1 MHYLKTAL
9 FSLLGVLIFASF
21 LFGQDKKTS
30 DGEAGWENGIL
41 KLRSKD
47 GKFMTRFDVRM
58 YINGAYFFEDKNEM
72 SNGTHLRKARFAMKT
87 KLWEVWRAEWDID
100 IAEGEVETK
109 DMYVSYT
116 GFNNSHIKLGHFK
129 MPLGLNELTSSR
141 YQTFVERA
149 YPMMAFETDRRVGLE
164 YSTWGNNYNLRAA
177 VYGQSMDVV
186 KNKTK
191 DETGNG
197 VAARFVYAPLRTE
210 DLTVHAGLAGVY
222 QLPDDENNAIEI
234 KSEPETKIG
243 DVEILDTGTIF
254 DVDYFTKA
262 GLEGAAA
269 YKNFSVQGEYVRM
282 DVMRSG
288 INPVNDQANKDAMF
302 DGGYVFASWILTGES
317 RPWDETQGEF
327 GQIIPNCNKLG
338 AWEVALRYS
347 HLNLSDTNAGI
358 LGGMANNFT
367 LGVNWYPNPNIRF
380 MLNYTMVQN
389 SEHATGDGF
398 IGGDKF
404 SVLHALVMVYF

>member
-9 FSLLGVLIFASF
+9 FSILSLLIFASF
-21 LFGQDKKTS
+21 LFAQETKSSEGD
-30 DGEAGWENGIL
+30 AGWENGIL
-41 KLRSKD
+41 KFRSKD

-87 KLWEVWRAEWDID
+87 KLWDIWRVEWDID
-100 IAEGEVETK
+100 IADKEVETK
-109 DMYVSYT
+109 DMFVSYR
-116 GFNNSHIKLGHFK
+116 GFNNTHIKLGHFK
-129 MPLGLNELTSSR
+129 MPLGLNELMSSR

-149 YPMMAFETDRRVGLE
+149 YPMMAFETDRRTGLE
-164 YSTWGNNYNLRAA
+164 YSTWGRKYNLRAA
-177 VYGQSMDVV
+177 VYGQTMDTE

-197 VAARFVYAPLRTE
+197 TAARFVYAPLRTD
-210 DLTVHAGLAGVY
+210 DLVVHAGLAGVY
-222 QLPDDENNAIEI
+222 QLPDDDNNAIEI
-234 KSEPETKIG
+234 KSEAETKIG

-254 DVDYFTKA
+254 NVDYFTKI

-269 YKNFSVQGEYVRM
+269 FKNISVQGEYVRM

-288 INPVNDQANKDAMF
+288 INPVNDEANKDAVF
-302 DGGYVFASWILTGES
+302 DGGYIFASWIITGEE

-327 GQIIPNCNKLG
+327 GQVIPNCNKLG

-358 LGGMANNFT
+358 LGGMANNYT
-367 LGVNWYPNPNIRF
+367 LGLNWYPNPNIRF
-380 MLNYTMVQN
+380 MLNYTVIHN
-389 SEHATGDGF
+389 SHNATGDGF

-404 SVLHALVMVYF
+404 SVLHALAMVYF